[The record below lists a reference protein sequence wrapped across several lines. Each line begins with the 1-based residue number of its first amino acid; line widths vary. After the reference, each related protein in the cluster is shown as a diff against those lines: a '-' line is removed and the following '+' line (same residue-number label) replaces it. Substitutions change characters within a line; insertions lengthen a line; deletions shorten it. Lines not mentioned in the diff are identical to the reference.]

1 MSIESM
7 SQSSPLQTEQEIHQG
22 SPFGT
27 VITAMITPFESRSG
41 GRANLGLARDVAGFL
56 ESTGSDG
63 LVVAGTTGESPALL
77 SGSHLRLIQEVT
89 DQVSIPVLAGTGA
102 NTTREAVELT
112 EQASKIKELDGFLIV
127 SPYYNRPPQSGIID
141 YYERVAD
148 AADGKPVIMY
158 DIAART
164 GRAVE
169 TETILELARGV
180 ENIVGIKIASGN
192 PGQTAEIK
200 GENPGFLVYSG
211 DDALNMR
218 HFKAGADGAISVV
231 SHWAA
236 KPIKFMH
243 ELAQLPIMK
252 DEGCLRMIDNML
264 MPSYKFASV
273 YPNPIPAK
281 AMMRH
286 LFGPEVGYCE
296 SPMVIGQDQE
306 EELDYVARELNKDLR
321 QYFEAHFNEPLVD

>member
-264 MPSYKFASV
+264 MPSY
-273 YPNPIPAK
+273 
-281 AMMRH
+281 
-286 LFGPEVGYCE
+286 
-296 SPMVIGQDQE
+296 
-306 EELDYVARELNKDLR
+306 
-321 QYFEAHFNEPLVD
+321 